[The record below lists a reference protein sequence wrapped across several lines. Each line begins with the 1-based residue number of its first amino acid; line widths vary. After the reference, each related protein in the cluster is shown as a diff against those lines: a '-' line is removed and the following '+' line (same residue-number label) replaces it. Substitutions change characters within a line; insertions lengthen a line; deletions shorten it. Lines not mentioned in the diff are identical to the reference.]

1 MNYSIY
7 FLILFVSFCFGDL
20 NRPASGKL
28 LSYIHVVFD
37 WDQEPMAQS
46 YQLELSKNTFFNDNS
61 LIINEVR
68 TTYVEQNYIDW
79 DKKYFWRVRPIYNNN
94 NNGEWIGPDSFTTAQ
109 AELGPFSPTLLQ
121 PGLVQNGLTVFGN
134 DWPFSTIVFDIR

>member
-20 NRPASGKL
+20 NRPTSGKL

-37 WDQEPMAQS
+37 WDQEPMAHS

-61 LIINEVR
+61 LILKEVR

-79 DKKYFWRVRPIYNNN
+79 DMTSYTSKVVGKFESSTNKGVFYEVTKTGKKYNCNCPGFRMAKSGKCKHLKSI
-94 NNGEWIGPDSFTTAQ
+94 
-109 AELGPFSPTLLQ
+109 LQ
-121 PGLVQNGLTVFGN
+121 
-134 DWPFSTIVFDIR
+134 